1 MKHKKPALIAPIR
14 SLNELY
20 NKARTDEKYKQLLL
34 ISSSNLG
41 GTDQN
46 MSDAYHWLQINA
58 METDEQG
65 VVDEVNFC
73 RDLVK

>member
-1 MKHKKPALIAPIR
+1 MKNKKPALIAPIR

-41 GTDQN
+41 GTAQDIN
-46 MSDAYHWLQINA
+46 GAFNWLQTNA

-65 VVDEVNFC
+65 VIEEVNFC